1 MIANTVIGTNFQGV
15 FNYCLAEKKG
25 AKVLGFSED
34 IIRKGD
40 GDPLF
45 FAKQFE
51 GHVTDHRHLLRSDFK
66 NIVDHTSLSFGYQD
80 ELGEQELLEIAQK
93 FMIEKGYE
101 GCQYVVIQHF
111 DTEHTHVHLV
121 LNRVDESGSVVNI
134 DNNYFKN
141 TAITNRLEQQYNLQ
155 SKFDNNQ
162 KMGLTFVPQDKN
174 EKTQE
179 AKVFVKSVIDKAVIS
194 GEVKNV
200 DTLLECLER
209 HGIDAELKEVKG
221 TVKGISFS
229 YEDKA
234 FKGSEVGWSL
244 PTIEKQLEGVFEQE
258 QLLQQLNEVIAP
270 KCQNF
275 KDYISAIERQY
286 DIKVEVQIQ
295 PKTKEAFLITYQ
307 FPSGKKIMGHQAGV
321 KVKELSA
328 MFTSDAKIT
337 QENLK
342 EVVGAM
348 LKQSTTIEEL
358 SQQLA
363 DRGVE
368 MEVLKHSISQ
378 KTRGLH
384 FHLPDGKVIKGSK
397 IGWSYKKVQSAL
409 LPRKTTES
417 ESKSWIQQAFEQSR
431 SRTEFINRLSEKDI
445 KLEIS
450 RHLKSGIEYGMIYHL
465 PNGTKMKSS
474 ISGVSFKMMNEKFIE
489 HVKVADA
496 VSEALKKSTC
506 IDTFK
511 NYLKTNFNI
520 ETRILEHKNTKKA
533 YGVRFI
539 KSDGEKIKGS
549 DAGISIHQLKNHFEA
564 LVQKKEVVQVALAE
578 SKSRDEF
585 TAYLTEAGIKL
596 EKDGNENV
604 FHTEDGVKI
613 PAGAT
618 AFEDIDKMLQANML
632 MQQLQN
638 AIEHNQPELV
648 PKNIVNAMAWSQA
661 KQSYKPGKYAGAFKG
676 QIHKKVQM
684 SKGKLSFGTY
694 QFDVN
699 ALERLIGPQLKN
711 RICVMKQQFT
721 KFDSLLFDAFLKS
734 KKGGSIY
741 EELNKLGVQTKVDHQ
756 NIATFKHP
764 DFTFKSTHFGLRAD
778 SFENLMKHQ
787 LTRLHFVQALHKTRN
802 LDDFEKTI
810 GKRGYVMKENIL
822 GKRGFMSVFTGPD
835 DAEFN
840 LRDLKISHSTFAIIL
855 AKDLSKNEEPIDI
868 LVNAVEQAGSLNEL
882 NDILFIDNLM
892 VFENYDGLALG
903 SPDNLIPLRDLGFG
917 WRDVQMDFE
926 EFGFYNQA
934 EDNFREE
941 RTVSHS
947 QAEHAYNGGGGS
959 NESALVEFMTA
970 LLAGGGGASGVPPIN
985 VEDEEEWEKR
995 KKRKKAIKPSMPK
1008 PSQGMS
1014 M

>member
-1 MIANTVIGTNFQGV
+1 M
-15 FNYCLAEKKG
+15 
-25 AKVLGFSED
+25 
-34 IIRKGD
+34 
-40 GDPLF
+40 
-45 FAKQFE
+45 
-51 GHVTDHRHLLRSDFK
+51 
-66 NIVDHTSLSFGYQD
+66 
-80 ELGEQELLEIAQK
+80 
-93 FMIEKGYE
+93 
-101 GCQYVVIQHF
+101 
-111 DTEHTHVHLV
+111 
-121 LNRVDESGSVVNI
+121 NRVDESGSVVNI

-200 DTLLECLER
+200 DALLECLEKQ
-209 HGIDAELKEVKG
+209 GIDAELKEVKG

-229 YEDKA
+229 FQDQA
-234 FKGSEVGWSL
+234 FKGSSIGWSL

-258 QLLQQLNEVIAP
+258 QLLQQVNEVLVP

-286 DIKVEVQIQ
+286 GIKADVNIQ
-295 PKTKEAFLITYQ
+295 PITKEPTSITYQ
-307 FPSGKKIMGHQAGV
+307 FASGKKIMGHQAGV

-342 EVVGAM
+342 EVVGVM
-348 LKQSTTIEEL
+348 LKQSTTMEEL

-363 DRGVE
+363 DRGVK

-384 FHLPDGKVIKGSK
+384 FHLPDGKVVKGSK
-397 IGWSYKKVQSAL
+397 IGWSYKKVESAL
-409 LPRKTTES
+409 QPRKTTES
-417 ESKSWIQQAFEQSR
+417 EAKSWIQQAFKQSK
-431 SRTEFINRLSEKDI
+431 SKAEFIDKLSEKYI
-445 KLEIS
+445 KVEVLTHS
-450 RHLKSGIEYGMIYHL
+450 KSGKEYGMIYHL
-465 PNGTKMKSS
+465 PNSTKMKSS
-474 ISGVSFKMMNEKFIE
+474 ASGVSFKMLNEKFVE

-506 IDTFK
+506 IDTFT
-511 NYLKTNFNI
+511 NHLKTNFMI
-520 ETRILEHKNTKKA
+520 DVQVLKHKNTGNE
-533 YGVRFI
+533 YGLRFI

-549 DAGISIHQLKNHFEA
+549 DVGISIHQLKNHFEVF
-564 LVQKKEVVQVALAE
+564 VQKKEVVQTAISE
-578 SKSRDEF
+578 STNRNEF
-585 TAYLTEAGIKL
+585 IEHLKEAGIKW

-741 EELNKLGVQTKVDHQ
+741 EELNKLGVHTKVDHQ
-756 NIATFKHP
+756 NITTFKHP
-764 DFTFKSTHFGLRAD
+764 DFFFKSSYFGLSTD
-778 SFENLMKHQ
+778 GFERLMKQQ
-787 LTRLHFVQALHKTRN
+787 LTRLHFVQALHRTRN
-802 LDDFEKTI
+802 LDDFENEINKHGWSLKDKKGSFISFKTTF
-810 GKRGYVMKENIL
+810 V
-822 GKRGFMSVFTGPD
+822 GPD
-835 DAEFN
+835 KEEYSFN
-840 LRDLKISHSTFAIIL
+840 DFRIPRGTFAFML
-855 AKDLSKNEEPIDI
+855 TKDLSKNEESINL
-868 LVNAVEQAGSLNEL
+868 LVNAVAQAGSLHEL
-882 NDILFIDNLM
+882 NDILFKDNLM
-892 VFENYDGLALG
+892 LMEGYDGLALG

-926 EFGFYNQA
+926 EVGFYNQA
-934 EDNFREE
+934 EDNFRQGREVQNHQSDY
-941 RTVSHS
+941 T
-947 QAEHAYNGGGGS
+947 ATGGGS

-970 LLAGGGGASGVPPIN
+970 LFAGGGGASGVPPKN

-995 KKRKKAIKPSMPK
+995 KKKKKAIKPSMPK